1 MCNLGYADVDSFTAW
16 ATLEFKKPARSFEK
30 GTETRNENI
39 YIDSCRHKPLRNSFG
54 SCCYGRLI
62 KAKRLDGWTA
72 VFLVSTLA
80 TSVTGFLFPFHA
92 ITPGIIVGIIS
103 VVLLA
108 GAIIARYFGGLLG
121 RWRLLYV
128 VTAMI
133 SLYLNV
139 FVLIAQLF
147 EKVPSL
153 KVLAPTQTEPAF
165 LMRKFLL
172 S

>member
-1 MCNLGYADVDSFTAW
+1 
-16 ATLEFKKPARSFEK
+16 
-30 GTETRNENI
+30 
-39 YIDSCRHKPLRNSFG
+39 
-54 SCCYGRLI
+54 
-62 KAKRLDGWTA
+62 
-72 VFLVSTLA
+72 VSTLA

>member
-1 MCNLGYADVDSFTAW
+1 MKTFTLTHVAISLLGILSGLVVMV
-16 ATLEFKKPARSFEK
+16 
-30 GTETRNENI
+30 G
-39 YIDSCRHKPLRNSFG
+39 
-54 SCCYGRLI
+54 LI

-165 LMRKFLL
+165 LIAQVSTLVIFVVLTITAAIKFRLPGM
-172 S
+172 SRRFTG